1 MHSKHDEPTHRPTD
15 TGRSCVQRLGAL
27 IAPIAALGLVGLMA
41 APALAT
47 TYSITDLGNLGF
59 QYTVANAINNNG
71 QITGHSSTPQTIEG
85 SCAPIHRP
93 CPTHL
98 FDAFLWEA
106 GTMRDLGTLGG
117 HYSVGTAINNL
128 GEVAGTSET
137 KGERIKG
144 KGDTFGSLCCEGFL
158 FRNGTMTG
166 IGQDLT
172 LEQGVTGIN
181 DFGEIVGNP
190 PQPAAPPDGF
200 LISGGTR
207 TSLGLSPVGI
217 NNNHQIA
224 GNIGVGPEQEHA
236 AIRSNGTITDL
247 GTLGGPQSAADAI
260 NNAGQ
265 IVGFALISTSTGDA
279 FIWQNGKMTDLGA
292 AFTPSAIN
300 NNGVIVGN
308 FGCGASTV
316 IVTTSGVC
324 QNLQSLIPANSGYTL
339 REARGINDKG
349 QIIAEANLASDPN
362 HPRHSVL
369 LTPQ

>member
-1 MHSKHDEPTHRPTD
+1 
-15 TGRSCVQRLGAL
+15 LAL
-27 IAPIAALGLVGLMA
+27 AAVFLVLGLATATA

-85 SCAPIHRP
+85 SCAPSHRP

-98 FDAFLWEA
+98 FHAFLWEA
-106 GTMRDLGTLGG
+106 GTMKDLGTLGG
-117 HYSVGTAINNL
+117 HYSDGTAINNL

-137 KGERIKG
+137 KGERI
-144 KGDTFGSLCCEGFL
+144 TRNIFGSRCCEGFRS
-158 FRNGTMTG
+158 RNGTMTG
-166 IGQDLT
+166 IGEDLG
-172 LEQGVTGIN
+172 LEFGVTGIN
-181 DFGEIVGNP
+181 DFGEIVGN
-190 PQPAAPPDGF
+190 ASSGSF

-207 TSLGLSPVGI
+207 TRLSGFAPVGI
-217 NNNHQIA
+217 NNHHLIA
-224 GNIGVGPEQEHA
+224 GDIGVAPEVEHA
-236 AIRSNGTITDL
+236 AIWNNGTITDL
-247 GTLGGPQSAADAI
+247 GTLGGPGSVAYAI
-260 NNAGQ
+260 NDADQ
-265 IVGFALISTSTGDA
+265 VVGEASTSTGVAA
-279 FIWQNGKMTDLGA
+279 FIWQNGKMTNLGVDFIA
-292 AFTPSAIN
+292 SAIN

-339 REARGINDKG
+339 SEARGINDKG
-349 QIIAEANLASDPN
+349 QIIAEASLQSDPN

-369 LTPQ
+369 LTPN